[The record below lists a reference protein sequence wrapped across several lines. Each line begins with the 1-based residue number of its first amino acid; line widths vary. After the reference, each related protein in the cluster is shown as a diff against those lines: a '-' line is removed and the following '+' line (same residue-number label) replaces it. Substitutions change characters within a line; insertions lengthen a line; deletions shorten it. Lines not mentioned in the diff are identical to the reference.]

1 MAKET
6 VLLCDSN
13 GGACRKPATN
23 YRLWRDG
30 EQKAWSVDL
39 CDEHA
44 TPLLAVV
51 DSADLVDLPSKSRVR
66 MEVTKLRTTPATA
79 HLKKKG

>member
-6 VLLCDSN
+6 VLLCDFDN
-13 GGACRKPATN
+13 GACRQPAVS

-44 TPLLAVV
+44 APLLAVV
-51 DSADLVDLPSKSRVR
+51 ESADLVDLPAKSRVR
-66 MEVTKLRTTPATA
+66 DRTPEEEGLTRWEGA
-79 HLKKKG
+79 